1 MKSSYTYTIDG
12 NIIFIEDRSGNEF
25 TTVTNAIESILH
37 EISQDLIEDGISATG
52 INNFKV
58 IYSDSYG
65 CIDGVSIDSDG
76 KFKNFYHI
84 GETNYHAAKLK
95 VRY

>member
-65 CIDGVSIDSDG
+65 
-76 KFKNFYHI
+76 
-84 GETNYHAAKLK
+84 
-95 VRY
+95 

>member
-1 MKSSYTYTIDG
+1 MKTNYTYTIDG

-25 TTVTNAIESILH
+25 RTVTNAMESVLS

-58 IYSDSYG
+58 IYSDSCG
-65 CIDGVSIDSDG
+65 CIDGVSIDSSG
-76 KFKNFYHI
+76 KFLNFYHI
-84 GETNYHAAKLK
+84 GEANYHAAKLK
-95 VRY
+95 VR